1 MILNLILNENEKEIV
16 NDINSMGIGRTN
28 KSNEK
33 EVLYKGVKALEQLE
47 KMDKLNNEF
56 IQKLTSNRYSDKAII
71 HLAKEFTQELALL
84 TVYKIGE

>member
-71 HLAKEFTQELALL
+71 NLAKEFTQELALL
-84 TVYKIGE
+84 NVYKVG

>member
-1 MILNLILNENEKEIV
+1 MILNLILNENEKDIV

-71 HLAKEFTQELALL
+71 NLAKEFTQELALL
-84 TVYKIGE
+84 SVYKVG